1 MNNKSHP
8 TLYVQ
13 WAIPLLCLALT
24 SGCGVMAN
32 GRGWG
37 QDATLAPGWDRL
49 GQAAWDA
56 LAAPAT
62 WAPLAGAVA
71 LQSDRADKDIQRWA
85 AKNTPVYGTQRNADK
100 MSDNLMTAAGA
111 LWALSGAAAPS
122 GNDFGEWT
130 LNKTRAFSVEVS
142 AGIVT
147 RGLVGIGK
155 GNTHRPRPNDANKE
169 SLPSAHATGTT
180 FYTSLASR
188 HVDTYG
194 WPAGAVT
201 ASRIALGTLTTA
213 TAWARVEANQHYPS
227 DVLAGI
233 ALGHFMGAFIT
244 NAFIGADNPR
254 QVMPILEGSRDGVMV
269 GIAFDF

>member
-1 MNNKSHP
+1 M
-8 TLYVQ
+8 
-13 WAIPLLCLALT
+13 LLAMVALG
-24 SGCGVMAN
+24 SICGCGVMAN

-37 QDATLAPGWDRL
+37 QDATLAPGWERV
-49 GQAAWDA
+49 GQAARDA
-56 LAAPAT
+56 LLAPAT

-71 LQSDRADKDIQRWA
+71 LQIDRADKDIQRWA
-85 AKNTPVYGTQRNADK
+85 AKNTPVYGTQRNADQ
-100 MSDNLMTAAGA
+100 MSDNLLTAAGA
-111 LWALSGAAAPS
+111 LWALSGVAAPS
-122 GNDFGEWT
+122 GEEFGEWT
-130 LNKTRAFSVEVS
+130 LNKTRAFSIEVG

-147 RGLVGIGK
+147 RGLVGISK

-180 FYTSLASR
+180 FYASLGSR

-201 ASRIALGTLTTA
+201 ASHIALGALTTA

-233 ALGHFMGAFIT
+233 ALGHFMGAFVT

-254 QVMPILEGSRDGVMV
+254 QVTPILEGNRDGVLV
-269 GIAFDF
+269 GVRFGY